1 MNTWGSS
8 AVDRFPLGSRKVDLT
23 SSMSRVNASTPKTAG
38 VINDLDAEETM
49 QKRCGNSGIDWIFAL
64 LCSGQD

>member
-1 MNTWGSS
+1 MRPAAAVFKGNNMNTWGSS
-8 AVDRFPLGSRKVDLT
+8 AVDRFPLGSGKVDLT

-49 QKRCGNSGIDWIFAL
+49 QNAAETAE
-64 LCSGQD
+64 

>member
-1 MNTWGSS
+1 
-8 AVDRFPLGSRKVDLT
+8 VDLT